1 MRILHVSD
9 THLGA
14 MPNGLLSRARD
25 VYEAFKES
33 IDIAIEERVQLYIH
47 AGDFFDSP
55 NPPPEAYIIAYR
67 NLKRLKDRG
76 IKVIIIAGQHDIPK
90 RYASTPLFL
99 LSDVGVIDV
108 LAVDKP
114 IHTSINIDGSELGI
128 VGVPY
133 SSRNN
138 IPRIKPLKKPSI
150 LVAHLLL
157 KEIGIPS
164 EEADISIND
173 FPEGF
178 SYIALGDYH
187 IKSVYRHSS
196 GTPIVYP
203 GATEVF
209 KVNECCDKY
218 VAIADIN
225 SRNVDINFIKIQS
238 VRPWII
244 IECRDLNTFSER
256 LQQLIKELSVKSNKK
271 PPIVIVNAYNVK
283 VELIAKILDG
293 LELKRAIE
301 YYRIRAE
308 GGDKEIEMHIPSSEN
323 QYNYDIVSIDVVLK
337 KIIQDDKLV
346 ELLSNFIKNPN
357 RNTMALVVSYLR
369 ENPEVVKKLEKLY
382 TRSIESFAS
391 NIDVNLRKDSDRGIE
406 VKNATGRKGILSYIG

>member
-47 AGDFFDSP
+47 SGDFFDSP
-55 NPPPEAYIIAYR
+55 NPPPEAYIVAYR
-67 NLKRLKDRG
+67 NLKKLKDHG
-76 IKVIIIAGQHDIPK
+76 IKVIVIAGQHDIPK

-99 LSDVGVIDV
+99 LSDVGTIDI

-114 IHTSINIDGSELGI
+114 IHTSINIDGSELEI

-133 SSRNN
+133 SSRSS
-138 IPRIKPLKKPSI
+138 ISRVKPLKKPSI

-173 FPEGF
+173 FPDGF

-203 GATEVF
+203 GATEIF

-218 VAIADIN
+218 VAIADIDN
-225 SRNVDINFIKIQS
+225 RNVDINFIKIQS

-256 LQQLIKELSVKSNKK
+256 LQQSIKELSLKSNKK

-293 LELKRAIE
+293 LKLKRVIE

-308 GGDKEIEMHIPSSEN
+308 GEDKEIEMHIPSLEN
-323 QYNYDIVSIDVVLK
+323 QYDMVSIDIVLK

-346 ELLSNFIKNPN
+346 ELLSNFIKNPD
-357 RNTMALVVSYLR
+357 RNTMALLVSYLR
-369 ENPEVVKKLEKLY
+369 ENPEVAKKLEKLY
-382 TRSIESFAS
+382 TRSIESFAL
-391 NIDVNLRKDSDRGIE
+391 NVDTDLKKDSNRSSE
-406 VKNATGRKGILSYIG
+406 VRSTAGKRGILSYIG